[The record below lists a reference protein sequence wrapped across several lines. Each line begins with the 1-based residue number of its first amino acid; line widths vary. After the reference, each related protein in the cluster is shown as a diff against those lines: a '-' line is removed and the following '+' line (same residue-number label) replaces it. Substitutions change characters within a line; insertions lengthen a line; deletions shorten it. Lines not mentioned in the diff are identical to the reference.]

1 MTEHVINNSEE
12 LENLRDRLEIEI
24 GKSIIFK
31 YDESFEKDDSYPLH
45 CKKHGKSYLIFK
57 KK

>member
-1 MTEHVINNSEE
+1 MTEHIINNPEE
-12 LENLRDRLEIEI
+12 LEKLRDTLGLIT

-31 YDESFEKDDSYPLH
+31 YDESFEEDDSYPLH